1 MPATVA
7 ETTTAGAAMMPAA
20 RTGPMGKAAA
30 TMEIMAA
37 RSIQIVEGSVRAR
50 VNRPTGAADS
60 LAGTH
65 NLVVADSLMVADNL
79 TVAASLTAADRVMAA
94 NRTGA
99 EKDTPDNRFPIDLC

>member
-1 MPATVA
+1 
-7 ETTTAGAAMMPAA
+7 
-20 RTGPMGKAAA
+20 
-30 TMEIMAA
+30 MEIMAA

-99 EKDTPDNRFPIDLC
+99 EEDTPDNRFPIDLC

>member
-1 MPATVA
+1 
-7 ETTTAGAAMMPAA
+7 
-20 RTGPMGKAAA
+20 MGKAAA

-65 NLVVADSLMVADNL
+65 NLVVADSLMVAGNLMAADNLVVADSLMVADNL

-99 EKDTPDNRFPIDLC
+99 EEDTPDNRFPIDLC

>member
-1 MPATVA
+1 
-7 ETTTAGAAMMPAA
+7 MMPAA

-37 RSIQIVEGSVRAR
+37 RSIQIVEGSVRAK
-50 VNRPTGAADS
+50 VNRPTEAADS
-60 LAGTH
+60 LTVTRSLVAVGSLMVAG
-65 NLVVADSLMVADNL
+65 NLTVADSLM
-79 TVAASLTAADRVMAA
+79 VAASLTAADRVMAA